1 MERLDALSICE
12 VISIGLKVKLLLFL
26 FIKGF
31 VFVLEQET
39 EVFDV
44 LNKID
49 PIFSRKIGLFLL
61 SQKNICSLNSHF
73 EISLDKGE

>member
-61 SQKNICSLNSHF
+61 SQENICPLDSHF
-73 EISLDKGE
+73 EISLGKCE